1 LSNLAEDV
9 PNSLSLE
16 LSKQAM
22 SLMDSST
29 FGAPIFP
36 RILELQQATV
46 PDAKGHG
53 PQRNSKGGLHT

>member
-1 LSNLAEDV
+1 
-9 PNSLSLE
+9 
-16 LSKQAM
+16 M
-22 SLMDSST
+22 SLMDFST
-29 FGAPIFP
+29 FAAPIFP